1 METQVKQGESLTR
14 SAFLLALDLRKEKL
28 TQRGDLGYL
37 LRAATLAELLRAGNL
52 ADESGKARALTAP
65 AAEPGSL
72 RAVVWEQISNSPP
85 RSWRRWV
92 QKHNGKAVRLV
103 RDELAAARMIT
114 VERRRILLFP
124 VERITP
130 RKAYLSRRL
139 AERVGQAIRGG
150 QPVGLLDEDVRVL
163 AALATAAR
171 LKTVVPSWRE
181 ARLRRDRIEQ
191 LSAPVEPIATALRKS
206 VEQARAAAA
215 SGGG

>member
-14 SAFLLALDLRKEKL
+14 STFLLAFDLRKEKL
-28 TQRGDLGYL
+28 TQRDVLGYL
-37 LRAATLAELLRAGNL
+37 LRAAALAELLRAGNL
-52 ADESGKARALTAP
+52 ADESGKARARTAP

-72 RAVVWEQISNSPP
+72 PAVVWEQISSSPP
-85 RSWRRWV
+85 RSWQRWV
-92 QKHNGKAVRLV
+92 QKDHGKAVHVV
-103 RDELAAARMIT
+103 RDELAAARVIS

-139 AERVGQAIRGG
+139 AERVGRAIRGG
-150 QPVGLLDEDVRVL
+150 RPVGHLDEDVRVL

-181 ARLRRDRIEQ
+181 TRLLRDRIQQ
-191 LSAPVEPIATALRKS
+191 LSAPIEPIATALRKS
-206 VEQARAAAA
+206 VEAAKAA
-215 SGGG
+215 SSSG

>member
-14 SAFLLALDLRKEKL
+14 SAFLLAFDLRKEKL
-28 TQRGDLGYL
+28 PQWGELGCL
-37 LRAATLAELLRAGNL
+37 LRAATLAELLLAGNL
-52 ADESGKARALTAP
+52 ADEAGKARALTAP

-72 RAVVWEQISNSPP
+72 RAVVWEQISTSPP

-92 QKHNGKAVRLV
+92 QKDAAKAVRVV
-103 RDELAAARMIT
+103 RDELAAARMIN

-139 AERVGQAIRGG
+139 AERVGRAIRGG
-150 QPVGLLDEDVRVL
+150 QPIGHLDEDVRVL
-163 AALATAAR
+163 AALAAAAE

-181 ARLRRDRIEQ
+181 MRLRRDRIRQ
-191 LSAPVEPIATALRKS
+191 LSASIEPIATALRDS
-206 VEQARAAAA
+206 AEAARVAAAT
-215 SGGG
+215 GEG

>member
-1 METQVKQGESLTR
+1 METQVEQGESLAR
-14 SAFLLALDLRKEKL
+14 SAFLLAFDLRKEKL
-28 TQRGDLGYL
+28 TQGGELGYL
-37 LRAATLAELLRAGNL
+37 LRAATLAELLLAGNL

-92 QKHNGKAVRLV
+92 QKDSGKAVRMV
-103 RDELAAARMIT
+103 RDELAAARMIS
-114 VERRRILLFP
+114 VERRRILLFS

-139 AERVGQAIRGG
+139 AERVSRAIRGG
-150 QPVGLLDEDVRVL
+150 QPVGHLDEDVRIL

-171 LKTVVPSWRE
+171 LKTVVHSWRE
-181 ARLRRDRIEQ
+181 TRLRRNRIQQ

-206 VEQARAAAA
+206 VEAAKSAY
-215 SGGG
+215 GEG

>member
-1 METQVKQGESLTR
+1 MEAQVKQNESLTR
-14 SAFLLALDLRKEKL
+14 SAFLLALDLRKEKPA
-28 TQRGDLGYL
+28 QRGELGYL
-37 LRAATLAELLRAGNL
+37 LRAAALAELLLAGNL
-52 ADESGKARALTAP
+52 ADESGKARARTAP

-72 RAVVWEQISNSPP
+72 RAVVWEQIANSPP

-92 QKHNGKAVRLV
+92 QKDKGKAVRVV
-103 RDELAAARMIT
+103 RDELAAARVIS

-139 AERVGQAIRGG
+139 AERVGRAIRDGR
-150 QPVGLLDEDVRVL
+150 PVGHLDEDIRVL
-163 AALATAAR
+163 AALAMAAQ

-181 ARLRRDRIEQ
+181 RRRRQERIRQ

-206 VEQARAAAA
+206 VEAARAGAA
-215 SGGG
+215 G